1 MRPPILTPRLEMIL
15 SLAPEVK
22 TYCDIGTDHGYIAAA
37 LAGRGGRVVA
47 MDINPGPLEQA
58 ERNIRR
64 FGLEERIQTR
74 LSDGFSALSGGEA
87 ECAVIAG
94 MGGELIAAIL
104 AKGIKGVKYLVLQP
118 QSTIYELRDY
128 LNKNGYRIEKEE
140 LCREDRRFY
149 LGMLVTPGV
158 QPPFS
163 EEEKHIG
170 PMLIKSG
177 PPLLAEY
184 AKSRIYE
191 LESILKKIGDAAASR
206 REECRA
212 LIEMY
217 RKYENGGLSD
227 GRAEGNS

>member
-1 MRPPILTPRLEMIL
+1 MTTLTPRLEMIL
-15 SLAPEVK
+15 SLAPQAE

-37 LAGRGGRVVA
+37 LARRGGRVIA
-47 MDINPGPLEQA
+47 MDINSGPLEQA

-64 FGLEERIQTR
+64 FGLEEKIETR

-104 AKGIKGVKYLVLQP
+104 ARGIKGVKHLVLQP

-149 LGMLVTPGV
+149 VGMLATPGC
-158 QPPFS
+158 QPQFT

-170 PMLIKSG
+170 PELIKG
-177 PPLLAEY
+177 HPLLSDY
-184 AKSRIYE
+184 AASLRHE
-191 LESILKKIGDAAASR
+191 QENILKKIGDAVTPR
-206 REECRA
+206 REECRR

-217 RKYENGGLSD
+217 KKYETGGQSNG
-227 GRAEGNS
+227 